1 MKTINLEEIII
12 KRFGCTDTE
21 DLKRCLPAFI
31 TVDNMKDCMKE
42 ACEQTVDLCAENSEI
57 ETHPN
62 GCRECG
68 AWGVS
73 EQSIFNTKKQIV

>member
-31 TVDNMKDCMKE
+31 TVDNMKDCIKE
-42 ACEQTVDLCAENSEI
+42 ACEQTVDLCAENADWEMD
-57 ETHPN
+57 TTN
-62 GCRECG
+62 DNLT
-68 AWGVS
+68 VS
-73 EQSIFNTKKQIV
+73 VDEKSILKTKNQIV

>member
-31 TVDNMKDCMKE
+31 TVDNMKDCMKD
-42 ACEQTVDLCAENSEI
+42 ACEQTVDLCKEKIINASFDLGEALTSNQMSAI
-57 ETHPN
+57 E
-62 GCRECG
+62 
-68 AWGVS
+68 
-73 EQSIFNTKKQIV
+73 NTKKQIV